1 MREVCAG
8 FMDESFTDD
17 DFVMSYRNFSV
28 LENSAVHL
36 YSAHITPPEGVI

>member
-1 MREVCAG
+1 
-8 FMDESFTDD
+8 MDEPFNDD
-17 DFVMSYRNFSV
+17 DFVKDERNFSV